1 METKEYWAAE
11 YSKQRRERLAN
22 AVADYLT
29 CDKTSAR
36 QCYEEILAEIE
47 ETIAY
52 YRSNMEKAKTL
63 KAFLLGNSDS
73 TADLGQPQFIQET
86 KIPSRY

>member
-63 KAFLLGNSDS
+63 KAFLLGNSDG

-86 KIPSRY
+86 NIPSRY